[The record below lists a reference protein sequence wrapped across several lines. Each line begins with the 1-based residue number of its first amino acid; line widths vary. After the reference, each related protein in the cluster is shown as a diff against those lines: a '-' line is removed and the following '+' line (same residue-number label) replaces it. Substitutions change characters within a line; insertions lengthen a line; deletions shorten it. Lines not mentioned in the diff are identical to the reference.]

1 MNTQVLLSTHLEEA
15 PHDVD
20 AAHIQSPHWQEWL
33 NSGVDPKLIARNI
46 RSLTGETPYDY
57 LCYSPQL
64 ERTNSG
70 RLVTRLMRQYAH
82 VEFGGWWCNGLDPL
96 DNWQPMLWG
105 CFKPNRPRIDLEK
118 SKVIKYEHPP
128 KLPTR
133 AFFLNLT
140 PRLWLEV
147 ATRYG
152 VAPTEMGDGE
162 DTQVIA
168 SKVASGFWQWV
179 LEHPTIPIIL
189 VEGAK
194 KAACLLSNG
203 YVAIAL
209 PGIFNGRRVLRDEAG
224 KVWAESLIPELALF
238 AVPGRR
244 FYFCFDHDHKPKTIK
259 NVNLAILK
267 TGKLLEQQGCEVQV
281 ICLPGPEKGVD
292 DFVVA
297 QGAEAFHKLYNQ
309 ATALSHWQWV
319 QQQRQ
324 KLTYSPS
331 LVFNAP
337 DLSQLQF
344 PTLAPSDSSPACQLN
359 STGILAI
366 CSSKGTGKTKLMAQL
381 VADSRKVL
389 LLTHRRCLGRSL
401 AERMGLTWKSDAD
414 KANGQWIDA
423 QGERTTQRLGLC
435 VDSLLSIDPDQ
446 FVGCDLVIDEV
457 CQVLTHLLTSSTCRK
472 DGKRPALLARLH
484 WLMRVAHRVV
494 VADADLNDSTLKY
507 LQHLRGEDNAVNL
520 IYNQYQPQGY
530 PVQFLHCPNDSAITA
545 QLLEDVQA
553 GKTLLLQTDSK
564 DYADAIAAM
573 LPAEKRSI
581 KITSDTSGNEAA
593 VEFVRHINEQ
603 APHYDVVIATPSMA
617 TGVSIEVDHF
627 EVVYG
632 VFFGTIPD
640 ADAAQALSR
649 VRAPIPRVV
658 WCAAQ
663 GKNFSEVDRSEYPW
677 HIKRSLKTK
686 FDQEA
691 ALIRSSLHPDLIPV
705 LDTEIDWEQNPHLN
719 LWADITAN
727 TNRAMWRLRDQ
738 LQARLL
744 YEGNTV
750 AAIVTEAMKP
760 IQQRVQEAKQHN
772 RALEYQAITS
782 APTLSTT
789 ERLALEAKEV
799 LSLEEKRALEKAR
812 LADFYAV
819 PGSAV
824 TPELVTFD
832 ERGKRRGQIARL
844 EMLLYPVLA
853 TQKTTEAIAK
863 QSVWKQGLWIPDLPT
878 AEGERVARVLLGL
891 LPFLVPG
898 QEWTNED
905 LEPLGAIARRY
916 AEDVKRW
923 LGFKIPDNPEQGNN
937 LWIFRRLL
945 LQLGIQTAARR
956 QGRNQKRS
964 VWIILEAWD
973 TIQHILDRRHLRRE
987 LSSLAS
993 SDVVTPSN

>member
-1 MNTQVLLSTHLEEA
+1 MNTQVLLRTHPGEA
-15 PHDVD
+15 PQDEFS
-20 AAHIQSPHWQEWL
+20 AHIQPPHWQEWL
-33 NSGVDPKLIARNI
+33 KSGVNPELIARNV
-46 RSLTGETPYDY
+46 RSLSGETPYDY
-57 LCYSPQL
+57 LCYSTQL

-70 RLVTRLMRQYAH
+70 RLVTRLIRQYAH

-96 DNWQPMLWG
+96 DDWQPMLWG

-152 VAPTEMGDGE
+152 VASTEMGDGE
-162 DTQVIA
+162 DAQVVA
-168 SKVASGFWQWV
+168 SETYSGFWQWV
-179 LEHPTIPIIL
+179 LKHPTIPIIL

-194 KAACLLSNG
+194 RAACLLSNG

-209 PGIFNGRRVLRDEAG
+209 PGIFNGRRVLRDESG

-244 FYFCFDHDHKPKTIK
+244 FYFCFDHDRKPKTIK

-281 ICLPGPEKGVD
+281 IYLPGPEKGVD
-292 DFVVA
+292 DFVVSR
-297 QGAEAFHKLYNQ
+297 GAEAFQILYSQ
-309 ATALSHWQWV
+309 AASLSHWQWV
-319 QQQRQ
+319 QQQQQ

-331 LVFNAP
+331 LVLNAP

-344 PTLAPSDSSPACQLN
+344 PALAPSDASPAHQLN
-359 STGILAI
+359 AGILAI

-381 VADSRKVL
+381 VADSRQVL

-423 QGERTTQRLGLC
+423 QGKGTTQRLGLC
-435 VDSLLSIDPDQ
+435 VDSLLSIDPNQ
-446 FVGCDLVIDEV
+446 FIGCDLVIDEV
-457 CQVLTHLLTSSTCRK
+457 CQVLTHLLTSNTCRK

-507 LQHLRGEDNAVNL
+507 LQQLRGEDSGVNL
-520 IYNQYQPQGY
+520 IYNGYQPQGY

-545 QLLEDVQA
+545 QLLEDIQA
-553 GKTLLLQTDSK
+553 GKTVLLQTDSK

-573 LPAEKRSI
+573 LPPEKRRI
-581 KITSDTSGNEAA
+581 KITSDTSGNEEA

-627 EVVYG
+627 AVVYG
-632 VFFGTIPD
+632 VFFGTLPD

-649 VRAPIPRVV
+649 VRAPIPRIV

-691 ALIRSSLHPDLIPV
+691 ALIRSSLHPDLMPV
-705 LDTEIDWEQNPHLN
+705 LDAEVDWEQNPHLN

-727 TNRAMWRLRDQ
+727 LNRAMWRLRDQ

-750 AAIVTEAMKP
+750 EAIAAEPMQP
-760 IQQRVQEAKQHN
+760 IKQRVQEAKQHN
-772 RALEYQAITS
+772 RALEYQAIST
-782 APTLSTT
+782 APALSPT

-812 LADFYAV
+812 LADFYTV
-819 PGSAV
+819 PLEAV

-844 EMLLYPVLA
+844 EMFLYPVLA

-898 QEWTNED
+898 REWTNED

-916 AEDVKRW
+916 TQDVKRW
-923 LGFKIPDNPEQGNN
+923 LGFKIPDAPEQGNN

-945 LQLGIQTAARR
+945 LQLGIQIAAHR

-964 VWIILEAWD
+964 VWISPEAWQ
-973 TIQHILDRRHLRRE
+973 TVQSILDRRHLKRE
-987 LSSLAS
+987 LSDLAAS
-993 SDVVTPSN
+993 HVVTPSSY

>member
-1 MNTQVLLSTHLEEA
+1 MNTQVLLSTHLEEE
-15 PHDVD
+15 PQDVD
-20 AAHIQSPHWQEWL
+20 SAHIYPLHWQEWL
-33 NSGVDPKLIARNI
+33 NSGVDPKLIARNV

-244 FYFCFDHDHKPKTIK
+244 FYFCFDHDRKPKTIK
-259 NVNLAILK
+259 NVNLAIVK
-267 TGKLLEQQGCEVQV
+267 TGKLIEQQECEVQV

-297 QGAEAFHKLYNQ
+297 QGADAFHKLYDQ

-331 LVFNAP
+331 LLLNTS

-344 PTLAPSDSSPACQLN
+344 PTLAPSDASPARQLN

-435 VDSLLSIDPDQ
+435 VDSLLSIDPNQ

-457 CQVLTHLLTSSTCRK
+457 CQVLTHLLTSNTCRK

-484 WLMRVAHRVV
+484 WLMRVAHQVV

-507 LQHLRGEDNAVNL
+507 LQHLRGEDNAVHL

-705 LDTEIDWEQNPHLN
+705 LDAEIDWEQNPHLN

-727 TNRAMWRLRDQ
+727 TNRAMWRLQDQ

-750 AAIVTEAMKP
+750 AGIAVEAMKP
-760 IQQRVQEAKQHN
+760 IKQRVQEAKQHN
-772 RALEYQAITS
+772 RALEYQAIAS

-812 LADFYAV
+812 LADFYTV

-905 LEPLGAIARRY
+905 LEPLGAIARAY
-916 AEDVKRW
+916 AQDVKRW
-923 LGFKIPDNPEQGNN
+923 LGFKIPDDPEQGNN

-956 QGRNQKRS
+956 QGRSQKRS
-964 VWIILEAWD
+964 VWIILEDWD
-973 TIQHILDRRHLRRE
+973 TVQHILDRRHLRRE

>member
-1 MNTQVLLSTHLEEA
+1 VNTQVLLSTHLGEE
-15 PHDVD
+15 PQDGPS
-20 AAHIQSPHWQEWL
+20 AHIQPPHWQEWL
-33 NSGVDPKLIARNI
+33 KSGVDPKLIARNV
-46 RSLTGETPYDY
+46 RSLSGETPYDY

-64 ERTNSG
+64 ERNNSG

-82 VEFGGWWCNGLDPL
+82 IEFGGWWCNGLDPL

-105 CFKPNRPRIDLEK
+105 CFKPNRPRIDLKK

-133 AFFLNLT
+133 AFFLNPT
-140 PRLWLEV
+140 SRLWLEV
-147 ATRYG
+147 AARYG
-152 VAPTEMGDGE
+152 VAPAEMGDGE
-162 DTQVIA
+162 DAQVVGSA
-168 SKVASGFWQWV
+168 TDSGFWQWV
-179 LEHPTIPIIL
+179 LEHPTLPIIL

-209 PGIFNGRRVLRDEAG
+209 PGIFNGRRVQRDAAG
-224 KVWAESLIPELALF
+224 KVWAESLIPELALY

-244 FYFCFDHDHKPKTIK
+244 FYFCFDHDCKPKTIK

-267 TGKLLEQQGCEVQV
+267 TGKLLEQQGCEVQA

-292 DFVVA
+292 DFVVSR
-297 QGAEAFHKLYNQ
+297 GVEAFQALYDQ
-309 ATALSHWQWV
+309 ATGLNHWQWV
-319 QQQRQ
+319 QHQRQ
-324 KLTYSPS
+324 KLTYPFNLS
-331 LVFNAP
+331 LNAP

-344 PTLAPSDSSPACQLN
+344 PTLAPFDSSSDHQLN

-366 CSSKGTGKTKLMAQL
+366 CSSKGTGKTKLMTQL

-435 VDSLLSIDPDQ
+435 VDSLLSIDPNQ
-446 FVGCDLVIDEV
+446 FVGCDLVIDEI
-457 CQVLTHLLTSSTCRK
+457 CQVLTHLLTSNTCRK

-553 GKTLLLQTDSK
+553 GKTVLLQTDSK

-581 KITSDTSGNEAA
+581 KITSDTSGNETA

-603 APHYDVVIATPSMA
+603 ALHYDVVIATPSMA

-649 VRAPIPRVV
+649 VRAPISRVV

-663 GKNFSEVDRSEYPW
+663 GKNFSEVDRSEYSW

-705 LDTEIDWEQNPHLN
+705 LDAEVDWEQNPHLN

-750 AAIVTEAMKP
+750 EAIAVEAMQP
-760 IQQRVQEAKQHN
+760 IKQRVQETKQHN
-772 RALEYQAITS
+772 RALEYQAIAS
-782 APTLSTT
+782 APALNTT

-819 PGSAV
+819 PVEAV

-863 QSVWKQGLWIPDLPT
+863 QSGWKQGLWIPDLPT

-916 AEDVKRW
+916 AQDVKRW

-945 LQLGIQTAARR
+945 LQLGLQTAARR

-964 VWIILEAWD
+964 VWIVSEAWE
-973 TIQHILDRRHLRRE
+973 TVQKILDRRHLRRE
-987 LSSLAS
+987 LANLSLCN
-993 SDVVTPSN
+993 PL